1 MSLRRVAFPDFCE
14 PCLPSPAEKPPAG
27 AGWLHEIKHDGFRM
41 LVRRDAA
48 GVRLFTRNGHDWTG
62 RFPLIARAALSLK
75 AASCLI
81 DGEAVACDDNGLPVF
96 DRLRYR
102 RDDRRVFLYAFDLI
116 ELNGEDLRHEPIERR
131 KAALAKLIRRA
142 KTGLVLNEHIVE
154 PGDVVFRHT
163 CKLGPEGIISKR
175 LRYPYRSGRSRP
187 EPDRPVNTTSRS
199 RGRSRSISFKV
210 VLAGAAD
217 GNHAAAKAGTQVS
230 ELPRGKLGFLPARE

>member
-1 MSLRRVAFPDFCE
+1 
-14 PCLPSPAEKPPAG
+14 
-27 AGWLHEIKHDGFRM
+27 
-41 LVRRDAA
+41 
-48 GVRLFTRNGHDWTG
+48 
-62 RFPLIARAALSLK
+62 
-75 AASCLI
+75 
-81 DGEAVACDDNGLPVF
+81 
-96 DRLRYR
+96 
-102 RDDRRVFLYAFDLI
+102 
-116 ELNGEDLRHEPIERR
+116 
-131 KAALAKLIRRA
+131 
-142 KTGLVLNEHIVE
+142 VLNEHIVE

-163 CKLGPEGIISKR
+163 CKLGPEGIISKC